1 MYLKLLNYI
10 DTLSEIPGEL
20 CLTLSLD
27 GCPHGCLGCFWDKFK
42 GQGKFVDYPSLL
54 TKYQDRGYCV
64 VFLGGDWLPNIE
76 DYFKLAKDLGFKVA
90 FYTGLPEWK
99 RINYLDYLKT
109 GAYIRELGPLGS
121 EKSNQKLINLKTG
134 ERIK

>member
-1 MYLKLLNYI
+1 MYLKLLNYT

-27 GCPHGCLGCFWDKFK
+27 ECPHGCPECFWDNFK
-42 GQGKFVDYPSLL
+42 GQGKLVDYHSLL
-54 TKYQDRGYCV
+54 RKYQDKGYCV

-76 DYFKLAKDLGFKVA
+76 DYFRLAKDLGFKVA
-90 FYTGLPEWK
+90 FYTGLSEWK

-109 GAYIRELGPLGS
+109 GPYIRELGPLGS